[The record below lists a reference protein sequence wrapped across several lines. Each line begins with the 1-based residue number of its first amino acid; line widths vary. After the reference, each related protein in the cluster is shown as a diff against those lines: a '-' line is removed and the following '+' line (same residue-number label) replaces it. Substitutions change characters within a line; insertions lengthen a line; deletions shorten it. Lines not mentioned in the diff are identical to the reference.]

1 MINTEKTLDK
11 LVALS
16 KGRGFVY
23 AGSEIY
29 GGLPPEHRRDQVH
42 QYRHRGKDAAGGQ
55 NGGKGCQAGIPG
67 HQPSGH
73 LRRLPA
79 GRCLCE
85 AVRADPGGPGQ
96 HHPGADASQ

>member
-29 GGLPPEHRRDQVH
+29 GGLANTWDYGPLGVEL
-42 QYRHRGKDAAGGQ
+42 KE
-55 NGGKGCQAGIPG
+55 NIKKGLEKEIYSRKQIQCR
-67 HQPSGH
+67 S
-73 LRRLPA
+73 
-79 GRCLCE
+79 
-85 AVRADPGGPGQ
+85 
-96 HHPGADASQ
+96 